1 MTRKGSQVRVLYGPL
16 QSCIR
21 TSGPATLT
29 VSNDQAPTIGCLD
42 SPSLVAQQPALRSQE
57 LPRSCLREIHA
68 PPCRRTWGHLLD
80 ARKELLKCAL
90 LPCLIRSSSRW
101 TRPVLLSSGLASA
114 IQRAY
119 CLRCETARLA
129 NAAFA
134 VSSPLSAAFRAGG
147 ASTSRGASSSSITT
161 STWTGPG
168 QGHNRKTTNTTRAH
182 RPRRPYSPWS
192 CRS

>member
-21 TSGPATLT
+21 TSEPAALT
-29 VSNDQAPTIGCLD
+29 VSNDQAPTIGCPD
-42 SPSLVAQQPALRSQE
+42 SPSLVAKQPALRSQE
-57 LPRSCLREIHA
+57 LPRSCLREILA
-68 PPCRRTWGHLLD
+68 PPCRRPWGHLLE
-80 ARKELLKCAL
+80 AREELLKCAL

-119 CLRCETARLA
+119 CLRWETARLA
-129 NAAFA
+129 KAAFA

-147 ASTSRGASSSSITT
+147 ASTSRGASSSSIAASTRTGPRPGSQSEDYEYHPSTSTTT
-161 STWTGPG
+161 SVFPVEL
-168 QGHNRKTTNTTRAH
+168 
-182 RPRRPYSPWS
+182 
-192 CRS
+192 